1 MYEMDIQSHRQTV
14 GERFKDR
21 DKDRLTGDTEP
32 KTGQPS
38 GQMRQFAAPSK
49 SAKYPAGQ
57 SWGWAL
63 PAGHCLAAGQ
73 ITSVSTLD
81 PVGQ

>member
-49 SAKYPAGQ
+49 SA
-57 SWGWAL
+57 
-63 PAGHCLAAGQ
+63 
-73 ITSVSTLD
+73 
-81 PVGQ
+81 